1 MLAQIQDRFSESIQ
15 TQIAAAELL
24 PKKLSEA
31 AQRIVA
37 CLLRGNKIIVC
48 GDGRSYSNAQL
59 LVANLLQRYEI
70 ARPMLAAHLLVF
82 NGVIAGHANQDNDLA
97 QIYRKQ
103 LQSIACSGDLLVAF
117 IPCGDEEAV
126 VNAIH
131 CAGNE
136 SVAVI
141 AFTGSR
147 NSHTSGLLSEND
159 LEIAFPSNH
168 EARIIEGHH
177 FCLNLL
183 CELVDRLLFS
193 PTSH

>member
-24 PKKLSEA
+24 PNKLSA
-31 AQRIVA
+31 AAELMAA

-48 GDGRSYSNAQL
+48 GYGRSYANAQV
-59 LVANLLQRYEI
+59 LVANLLHRYEI
-70 ARPMLAAHLLVF
+70 ARPTLAAHLLDF
-82 NGVIAGHANQDNDLA
+82 NGVVVGHLSQDNELS

-103 LQSIACSGDLLVAF
+103 LQSIAQNGDLLIAF
-117 IPCGDEEAV
+117 SPFGYEEAV
-126 VNAIH
+126 VSAIH
-131 CAGNE
+131 AARNE
-136 SVAVI
+136 NLTVI
-141 AFTGSR
+141 AFTSHR
-147 NSHTSGLLSEND
+147 NDHTSGLFSEHD
-159 LEIAFPSNH
+159 VEIAFPSSS

>member
-24 PKKLSEA
+24 PSKLSEA
-31 AQRIVA
+31 AQLIA
-37 CLLRGNKIIVC
+37 SCLLRGNKIIVC
-48 GDGRSYSNAQL
+48 GYGRSYANAQL

-70 ARPMLAAHLLVF
+70 ARPSLAAHLLEF
-82 NGVIAGHANQDNDLA
+82 NGAVAAHVSQDNDLA
-97 QIYRKQ
+97 QLYRKQ
-103 LQSIACSGDLLVAF
+103 LQSIARSGDVLVAF
-117 IPCGDEEAV
+117 SPCGYEEAV
-126 VNAIH
+126 VGAIH

-136 SVAVI
+136 NLAVI
-141 AFTGSR
+141 AFTSSR
-147 NSHTSGLLSEND
+147 NDHTSGLLSEQD
-159 LEIAFPSNH
+159 LEIAFPSNN
-168 EARIIEGHH
+168 EARILEGHH